1 MGDDE
6 GLAFDLDHASSLVYF
21 LDTADYLLLDR
32 RHPLYF
38 AERASDAARQ
48 RRIDAFLACA
58 GITQAA
64 RMVD

>member
-1 MGDDE
+1 
-6 GLAFDLDHASSLVYF
+6 VYC
-21 LDTADYLLLDR
+21 LDTGDYLRLDR
-32 RHPLYF
+32 RHPLDF
-38 AERASDAARQ
+38 AVRASDAARQ